1 MSLNKQKNPNEPN
14 VVAIFDFDGTITKK
28 PTTLSFLRF
37 VFPWQFILLMPFLF
51 PALILFSCRLITID
65 NLNIFICWLFFKNK
79 SRNAIVSQGDL
90 FAHTQ
95 IPPLLKDEAI
105 HKLKKHQEEGHYCI
119 LATSA
124 YDVYIKSWAE
134 FHGFD
139 AVVCTVFEVGNN
151 NQFTGYLS
159 GASCYGL
166 EKAKRVQ
173 PWINKNSE
181 IYAYGDSR
189 GDKEI
194 LALADHSFYR
204 CF

>member
-1 MSLNKQKNPNEPN
+1 MSLTKQKNQDKGH
-14 VVAIFDFDGTITKK
+14 VVAIFDFDGTLTKK
-28 PTTLSFLRF
+28 STTLPFLRF
-37 VFPWQFILLMPFLF
+37 VFPGQFILLMPFLF

-65 NLNIFICWLFFKNK
+65 SLNLFICWLFFKNK
-79 SRNAIVSQGDL
+79 SRNVILSWGDL
-90 FAHTQ
+90 FAQTQ
-95 IPPLLKDEAI
+95 IPHLLKDEAI
-105 HKLKKHQEEGHYCI
+105 NALKKHQKNGHYCI

-124 YDVYIKSWAE
+124 YDVYIKAWAE
-134 FHGFD
+134 FYGFD

-166 EKAKRVQ
+166 EKAKKVQ
-173 PWINKNSE
+173 PWITKNTE
-181 IYAYGDSR
+181 IYAYGDSS

-194 LALADHSFYR
+194 LALADHPFYR